1 MLFFSLAI
9 ILYEAVVETVGMFPI
24 LKRTAPLGLT
34 KVKYIDSEGDKPID
48 DASEKHHDLTLAH
61 YGSFTV
67 EKKGQWQR

>member
-1 MLFFSLAI
+1 
-9 ILYEAVVETVGMFPI
+9 MFPI

-67 EKKGQWQR
+67 EKKGQRQR